1 MTKTNHKKFNFE
13 KFPASDAR
21 IKRVMAEINKHE
33 KRPDALIEVLHI
45 VEDIFG
51 YVPLGVMVL
60 VSHEMR
66 IPPSRIYGVVSFYH
80 FFSLK
85 PKGEHNCLVCLGTA
99 CYVKGA
105 ERILERIEKDF
116 KVKAGQT
123 TPDGKFGLQIARC
136 LGACGLAPA
145 VVLDNEV
152 HAKMTPEGILKE
164 IHETLEKQ
172 NETIRA

>member
-1 MTKTNHKKFNFE
+1 MKTKHKKLEFE
-13 KFPASDAR
+13 ELPRTDAR
-21 IKRVMAEINKHE
+21 IKRIVAEMNKHE

-60 VSHEMR
+60 ISHEMKV
-66 IPPSRIYGVVSFYH
+66 PPSRVYGVVTFYH

-105 ERILERIEKDF
+105 QRILDQIEKDF
-116 KVKAGQT
+116 GITAGGT
-123 TPDGKFGLQIARC
+123 TPDGRLGLQMARC
-136 LGACGLAPA
+136 FGSCGLAPA

-152 HAKMTPEGILKE
+152 HAKVDPSGIVKE
-164 IHETLEKQ
+164 IREKLEAKK
-172 NETIRA
+172 

>member
-1 MTKTNHKKFNFE
+1 MKTKHKKLE
-13 KFPASDAR
+13 LEEFPRADAR
-21 IKRVMAEINKHE
+21 IKRIVAEINRHE

-60 VSHEMR
+60 ISHEMKV
-66 IPPSRIYGVVSFYH
+66 PPSRVYGVVTFYH

-105 ERILERIEKDF
+105 QRILDQIEKDF
-116 KVKAGQT
+116 GITAGAT
-123 TPDGKFGLQIARC
+123 TPDGRFGLQMARC
-136 LGACGLAPA
+136 LGSCGLAPA

-152 HAKMTPEGILKE
+152 HAKVDPLGIVKE
-164 IHETLEKQ
+164 IREKLEAKK
-172 NETIRA
+172 